1 VNAPLRRSLAVAS
14 LFLAGACA
22 GSPPAREAASVPADA
37 NARLD
42 SLNAHLVAV
51 HHALDAKAYAQQFT
65 DSAVFEWPAF
75 NTVRGRAALEAMAR
89 ENFAPLD
96 DLVIR
101 FTPAVRRFA
110 PDHATEYGAF
120 EESWNDST
128 GARKA
133 EYGRY
138 AETLARQPDGSYLID
153 HFLGFEDSTAT
164 LSPARADSAH
174 AATPAAR

>member
-1 VNAPLRRSLAVAS
+1 VNAPLRRSLVAAS
-14 LFLAGACA
+14 LLLAGACA

-42 SLNAHLVAV
+42 TLIAHLTAA
-51 HHALDAKAYAQQFT
+51 HHALDPKAYAQQFT

-75 NTVRGRAALEAMAR
+75 NTVRGRAGLEAMAR
-89 ENFAPLD
+89 DNFAPLD

-101 FTPAVRRFA
+101 ITPSVRRIA
-110 PDHATEYGAF
+110 ADHATEFGAF
-120 EESWNDST
+120 EETWNDST

-174 AATPAAR
+174 AAKPAAR

>member
-1 VNAPLRRSLAVAS
+1 MNVPLRRALAAVSL
-14 LFLAGACA
+14 LLAGACA
-22 GSPPAREAASVPADA
+22 GSPPARETASVPADA

-42 SLNAHLVAV
+42 TLIARLVTV
-51 HHALDAKAYAQQFT
+51 HHALDAKGYAQLYT

-75 NTVRGRAALEAMAR
+75 DTVRGRAGIEAMAR
-89 ENFAPLD
+89 GNFAPLD

-101 FTPAVRRFA
+101 ITPSARRLA
-110 PDHATEYGAF
+110 ADHATEFGAF
-120 EESWNDST
+120 EETWNDST

-174 AATPAAR
+174 AARPASR